1 MPTLRCP
8 RLALLGLAALALLP
22 IAAGAQAPAP
32 QPAPAA
38 PQPAPQA
45 APQVPAQPVPPAAAP
60 GPDIPFQ
67 KATAGDVQTLLDR
80 TGFSPGVID
89 GKGGGNT
96 RKALDAFQRV
106 NGLTPTGKLDA
117 ATWQKLRA
125 TGGTQILLPYTVTP
139 EDAAGPYQPI
149 PEDMG
154 EKAKL
159 PALGYSSILEML
171 GERFHAAPELIQ
183 KLNPQARF
191 AAGEVIRVPNV
202 RAVPTERD
210 PAAGDVRIVVS
221 KSKSALTVDNGT
233 KVVFFAPV
241 TSGSEHDPL
250 PLGEWKIKGVAR
262 NPTFN
267 YNPDLFWDAEPG
279 DTKAKVPAGPNN
291 PVGVVWIDLSKEHY
305 GLHGT
310 PEPKTVGKTTSHGCV
325 RLTNWDAL
333 TVASMVKPGT
343 PVLFEP

>member
-1 MPTLRCP
+1 MPTLRSS
-8 RLALLGLAALALLP
+8 RLACFGLAALLLAA
-22 IAAGAQAPAP
+22 AAGAQAPAAKP
-32 QPAPAA
+32 TPAPTPTPAPA
-38 PQPAPQA
+38 PAVPQA
-45 APQVPAQPVPPAAAP
+45 PPAQPAQ
-60 GPDIPFQ
+60 DIPFQ
-67 KATAGDVQTLLDR
+67 KATAGDVQILLDR

-96 RKALDAFQRV
+96 RNALAAFQGA
-106 NGLTPTGKLDA
+106 NGLPATGKLDA
-117 ATWQKLRA
+117 AAWQKLRA
-125 TGGTQILLPYTVTP
+125 AGGAQVLLPYTVTP

-149 PEDMG
+149 PEDMA

-171 GERFHAAPELIQ
+171 GERFHAAPELIR

-191 AAGEVIRVPNV
+191 AAGEVLRVPNV
-202 RAVPTERD
+202 RAVPTEKT
-210 PAAGDVRIVVS
+210 PAAAGDIRIVVS
-221 KSKSALTVDNGT
+221 KAKSTLTVDNGG
-233 KVVFFAPV
+233 KVIFFAPV

-250 PLGEWKIKGVAR
+250 PLGAWKVKGVAR

-279 DTKAKVPAGPNN
+279 DSKAKVPAGPNN
-291 PVGVVWIDLSKEHY
+291 PVGMVWIDLTKEHY

-310 PEPKTVGKTTSHGCV
+310 PEPKTIGKTTSHGCV
-325 RLTNWDAL
+325 RMTNWDAL
-333 TVASMVKPGT
+333 TVAAMVKPGT

>member
-1 MPTLRCP
+1 MPTSRSP
-8 RLALLGLAALALLP
+8 RIVLFGLAALLLP
-22 IAAGAQAPAP
+22 VVAGAQPPAPAP
-32 QPAPAA
+32 QPAPAPLPTPA
-38 PQPAPQA
+38 ATPPQAPAPA
-45 APQVPAQPVPPAAAP
+45 VPSA
-60 GPDIPFQ
+60 PDIPFQ

-96 RKALDAFQRV
+96 RKALAAFQGA
-106 NGLTPTGKLDA
+106 NGLTATGKLDA

-125 TGGTQILLPYTVTP
+125 AGGTQILLPYTITP

-149 PEDMG
+149 PEDMA

-171 GERFHAAPELIQ
+171 GERFHAAPELLQ

-191 AAGEVIRVPNV
+191 AAGEAIRVPNV
-202 RAVPTERD
+202 RAVSTEPE
-210 PAAGDVRIVVS
+210 PAAGDVRVVVS
-221 KSKSALTVDNGT
+221 KAKSTLTVDKGGA
-233 KVVFFAPV
+233 VVFFAPV

-250 PLGEWKIKGVAR
+250 PLGEWKVKGVAR
-262 NPTFN
+262 NPHFN

-279 DTKAKVPAGPNN
+279 DTKAKVPPGPNN
-291 PVGVVWIDLSKEHY
+291 PVGLVWIDLSKEHY

-310 PEPKTVGKTTSHGCV
+310 PEPKTIGKTTSHGCV
-325 RLTNWDAL
+325 RMTNWDAL
-333 TVASMVKPGT
+333 TVAAMVKPGT